1 MRQSPESSD
10 LIPSPKQE
18 LVAPTTP
25 RRADLATLTDVRREL
40 GRVYRDMRKGTVA
53 AQDGTRYTYVLKAI
67 ADLISQ
73 SDLEARIEALER
85 LQAIGRH

>member
-1 MRQSPESSD
+1 MRESPEPTD
-10 LIPSPKQE
+10 LIPLPPQA
-18 LVAPTTP
+18 LVAPATH

-53 AQDGTRYTYVLKAI
+53 TQDGTRYTYVLKAI

-85 LQAIGRH
+85 LQAMGKH

>member
-1 MRQSPESSD
+1 LHQNPEPSD
-10 LIPSPKQE
+10 LISVSQQA
-18 LVAPTTP
+18 LVAPATP

-40 GRVYRDMRKGTVA
+40 GRVYRDMRKGAVA
-53 AQDGTRYTYVLKAI
+53 TQDGTRYTYVLKAI

-85 LQAIGRH
+85 LQAYR

>member
-1 MRQSPESSD
+1 MQKSPEPND
-10 LIPSPKQE
+10 LISVSQQE
-18 LVAPTTP
+18 LVAPAIH

-53 AQDGTRYTYVLKAI
+53 TQDGTRYTYVLKAI

-85 LQAIGRH
+85 LQATGRH